1 MGAARY
7 IERAGALALALGV
20 AVAMSAQPAVA
31 HAGRGQRA
39 AITPTGVGLLP
50 RIGTKMPAGSAHEFR
65 GDVRAGSGAGVGR
78 LGRCH
83 LGPAGGVATTPL
95 VEYQLP
101 IGTGSFAD
109 RAVAVAVRAP
119 GPIPATTPA
128 PVTASGVVNSTV
140 TPVQTV
146 AGVGPVRDI
155 AMSPDGRYAYV
166 AASRPDRSSGTD
178 AWTIKVVDTE
188 ANVVIKTIDD
198 LADVIPTSLAASPD
212 SSRLYVADRNDAAIR
227 VIDIR
232 EGSPTR
238 NRVVDSLHLEGSLP
252 VAYGIPAAISLSPNG
267 SRLYALMTES
277 GSNPA
282 VLIVDLETRML
293 AGTVSGGDSI
303 AMFSAGERIYV
314 CADDRLGHTD
324 VTAGVVILDADTGQE
339 LGSFGLNDAPA
350 FIRQPILA
358 GSSGQLYLD
367 IDDLDG
373 RLEVLDTSTLNVVAR
388 IRIDAS
394 VDRQLRSIPAAAVL
408 SPDGR
413 CLYVANQG
421 VRLSSDEATEVG
433 WVSVVDTRLNKVI
446 HDIALPGAGCRRMSG
461 RQPAIHRDQPRGRSP
476 GGGQRVRDRVDHRH
490 RVQVRRRHRDART
503 ADGPAAGG
511 RRQSCARRRLRR
523 DDRRSRANGDSAV
536 AVAVAPGPHRL
547 RASLFAVRGRAAF
560 VPPQPQQQ
568 QVTVRPEPH

>member
-1 MGAARY
+1 VNLRDWQEMTALGAARY
-7 IERAGALALALGV
+7 IERASALALALGV

-31 HAGRGQRA
+31 HASRGQRA

-50 RIGTKMPAGSAHEFR
+50 RIGTKMPAASAQNSEEMSAP
-65 GDVRAGSGAGVGR
+65 DPASGGWVGAISALLVA
-78 LGRCH
+78 LGRR
-83 LGPAGGVATTPL
+83 PSSST
-95 VEYQLP
+95 
-101 IGTGSFAD
+101 SS
-109 RAVAVAVRAP
+109 RSAP
-119 GPIPATTPA
+119 GLSLMELLRSLFRLSDRSAAATPA
-128 PVTASGVVNSTV
+128 PVTTSGVVDSTV
-140 TPVQTV
+140 APVQSV

-188 ANVVIKTIDD
+188 AKVVVKTIDD

-238 NRVVDSLHLEGSLP
+238 NRVVDSLRLEGSLP
-252 VAYGIPAAISLSPNG
+252 VGYGIPAAITLSPNG

-282 VLIVDLETRML
+282 VLIVDPETRVL
-293 AGTVSGGDSI
+293 VGTVSGGDSI

-314 CADDRLGHTD
+314 CADDRLGHTN

-358 GSSGQLYLD
+358 SSSGQLYLD

-373 RLEVLDTSTLNVVAR
+373 RLEVLETSTLNVVAR

-394 VDRQLRSIPAAAVL
+394 ADRQVRSIPAAAVL

-413 CLYVANQG
+413 RLYVANQG

-446 HDIALPGAGCRRMSG
+446 HDIALPQAGVDECQGANPQFIAIS
-461 RQPAIHRDQPRGRSP
+461 PAGDRLVVVNEYGIASIIDIASKSVVGTATLGLPTDQPRVVVVNP
-476 GGGQRVRDRVDHRH
+476 A
-490 RVQVRRRHRDART
+490 RDAVYVGT
-503 ADGPAAGG
+503 TGEAG
-511 RRQSCARRRLRR
+511 L
-523 DDRRSRANGDSAV
+523 
-536 AVAVAPGPHRL
+536 
-547 RASLFAVRGRAAF
+547 
-560 VPPQPQQQ
+560 
-568 QVTVRPEPH
+568 TVIPL

>member
-1 MGAARY
+1 VNLRDWQEMTALGAARY
-7 IERAGALALALGV
+7 IERASALALALGV

-31 HAGRGQRA
+31 HASRGQRA

-50 RIGTKMPAGSAHEFR
+50 RIGTKMPAASAQNSEEMSAP
-65 GDVRAGSGAGVGR
+65 VPAPASGGWVGAISALLVA
-78 LGRCH
+78 LGRR
-83 LGPAGGVATTPL
+83 PSSST
-95 VEYQLP
+95 
-101 IGTGSFAD
+101 SS
-109 RAVAVAVRAP
+109 RSAP
-119 GPIPATTPA
+119 GLLLMELLRSLFRLSDRSAAATPA
-128 PVTASGVVNSTV
+128 LVTTSGVVDSTV
-140 TPVQTV
+140 APVQTV

-188 ANVVIKTIDD
+188 ANVVVKTIDD

-238 NRVVDSLHLEGSLP
+238 NRVVDSLRLEGSLP
-252 VAYGIPAAISLSPNG
+252 VGYGTPAAITLSPNG

-282 VLIVDLETRML
+282 VLIVDPETRVL
-293 AGTVSGGDSI
+293 VGTVSGGDSI

-314 CADDRLGHTD
+314 CADDRLGHTN

-358 GSSGQLYLD
+358 SSSGQLYLD

-373 RLEVLDTSTLNVVAR
+373 RLEVLETSTLNVVAR

-394 VDRQLRSIPAAAVL
+394 ADRQVRSIPAAAVL

-446 HDIALPGAGCRRMSG
+446 HDIALPQAGVDECQGANPQFIAIS
-461 RQPAIHRDQPRGRSP
+461 PAGDRLVVVNEYGIASIIDIASKSVVGTATLGLPTDQPRVVVVNP
-476 GGGQRVRDRVDHRH
+476 A
-490 RVQVRRRHRDART
+490 RDAVYVGT
-503 ADGPAAGG
+503 TGEAG
-511 RRQSCARRRLRR
+511 L
-523 DDRRSRANGDSAV
+523 
-536 AVAVAPGPHRL
+536 
-547 RASLFAVRGRAAF
+547 
-560 VPPQPQQQ
+560 
-568 QVTVRPEPH
+568 TVIPL